1 MNNKV
6 ERFSPSF
13 GGFGLLEQKVEGEW
27 VQYNDYSTIL
37 DINVSLMDREME
49 ALRNY
54 NGLVHTHK
62 NYEMESAFT
71 IKGLHK
77 DIDKNLDD
85 RRIILDKKNDIIDE
99 QKSWNKLLKSTLLVT
114 VLIIVIESIYI
125 MLNHI

>member
-54 NGLVHTHK
+54 NGLVHTYK
-62 NYEMESAFT
+62 NYEMESTFT
-71 IKGLHK
+71 IKELHK
-77 DIDKNLDD
+77 EIDKNLDD